1 MLPRPFLLVLIP
13 GHSSPPPATASPST
27 SHFTSSAKALN
38 TVSFNTQ
45 LIFASWISL
54 SSGHPWW
61 FLLPRATHFLA
72 PVWLTVERT
81 MWLPGLDYNRFLS
94 LLHELCWAIHNVR
107 DLLQKDRLSENECE
121 KWDVQLEASIY
132 GSHLEIAPESL
143 DFADLA
149 SSVSSSYETPQ
160 ISTRQL
166 HCSPIHDLYM
176 QGYILITSWS
186 THDKRS

>member
-13 GHSSPPPATASPST
+13 GHSSPPPATAGPST
-27 SHFTSSAKALN
+27 SHFTSSAKALS

-94 LLHELCWAIHNVR
+94 LLRELCWATVSRETHPQCKGFTPKSPSVR
-107 DLLQKDRLSENECE
+107 
-121 KWDVQLEASIY
+121 KWMWEMRPPAWSQ
-132 GSHLEIAPESL
+132 
-143 DFADLA
+143 
-149 SSVSSSYETPQ
+149 
-160 ISTRQL
+160 
-166 HCSPIHDLYM
+166 
-176 QGYILITSWS
+176 YIWKPSWS
-186 THDKRS
+186 RSRISGFCRPGQLCEFKLWDTSNQYQTVALLPNSWPLYARLYTDH